1 LAGVEVAGGVDV
13 VGVDGVDVDHVVD
26 VVGHAEEDAVDEAV
40 DESVDESAGAGAA
53 MTALEAKAKTA
64 RILCVNFILG

>member
-1 LAGVEVAGGVDV
+1 MAGGVDV
-13 VGVDGVDVDHVVD
+13 AGVDGVD
-26 VVGHAEEDAVDEAV
+26 VVGHAEEDAV

-64 RILCVNFILG
+64 RILSMNFILD

>member
-26 VVGHAEEDAVDEAV
+26 VVGHAEEDAVDE
-40 DESVDESAGAGAA
+40 SVDESAGAGAA

-64 RILCVNFILG
+64 RIPSVNFILG